1 MYHHDTNSANPW
13 NCKGTIPETL
23 CNKMEEMFRAIGQV
37 FSNLTVKFWPM
48 LTGLFASIIGYF
60 IPVSDIVHLLIF
72 FFILDVIFGYWAA
85 RKLRG
90 ERFSVKVIWNHTMP
104 RMLISIVLIT
114 GAFMW
119 DTTYKQEMVETY
131 RIVGW
136 FISGV
141 LLFSIAENGY
151 LITRW
156 TVFSRV
162 GSLLS
167 KKIKDATG
175 QEIDKGKEAK
185 DETTS

>member
-1 MYHHDTNSANPW
+1 MYHPDTNSANPW
-13 NCKGTIPETL
+13 NCNGTIPETL

-85 RKLRG
+85 HKLRG

-156 TVFSRV
+156 KVFSRV
-162 GSLLS
+162 GSFLS

-175 QEIDKGKEAK
+175 HEIDKGKEAN
-185 DETTS
+185 DETTT

>member
-1 MYHHDTNSANPW
+1 MYHPDTNSAN
-13 NCKGTIPETL
+13 NGDCSGSALETL
-23 CNKMEEMFRAIGQV
+23 RRNMEEMFRSIGQM
-37 FSNLTVKFWPM
+37 FSNLSVKFWPM
-48 LTGLFASIIGYF
+48 LTGLFASVIGYF
-60 IPVSDIVHLLIF
+60 IPVRDIVHLLVF

-85 RKLRG
+85 HKLRG

-119 DTTYKQEMVETY
+119 DTTYRQEVVETY
-131 RIVGW
+131 KIVGW

-141 LLFSIAENGY
+141 ILFSIAENGY

-175 QEIDKGKEAK
+175 QEIDKGKEAD
-185 DETTS
+185 DETTA